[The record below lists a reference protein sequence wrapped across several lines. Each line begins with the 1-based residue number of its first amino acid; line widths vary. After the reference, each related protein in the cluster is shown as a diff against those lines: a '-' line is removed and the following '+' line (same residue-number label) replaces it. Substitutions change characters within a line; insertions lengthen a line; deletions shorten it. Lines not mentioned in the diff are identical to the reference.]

1 VNRIRC
7 RVLSGSHIGLIAD
20 IPRINNTSQE
30 DNFLHWNRVQFPVV
44 PAFAMTISKSQGQ
57 SLQRVG
63 VYLGTHCF
71 THGMLYVAASRVSDP
86 DNIMYLDL
94 QVT

>member
-1 VNRIRC
+1 
-7 RVLSGSHIGLIAD
+7 
-20 IPRINNTSQE
+20 
-30 DNFLHWNRVQFPVV
+30 
-44 PAFAMTISKSQGQ
+44 MTISKSQGQ

-86 DNIMYLDL
+86 DNIKFYIPEIDFIPGLTTNVTYRAVL
-94 QVT
+94 QGQRQGQAQGEDEGQGEAQG